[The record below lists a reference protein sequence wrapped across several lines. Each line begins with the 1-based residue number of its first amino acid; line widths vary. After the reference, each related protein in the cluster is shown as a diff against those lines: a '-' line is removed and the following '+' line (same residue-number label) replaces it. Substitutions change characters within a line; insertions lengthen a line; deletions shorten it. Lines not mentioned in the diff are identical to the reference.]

1 MIRRPPRSTRTDT
14 LFPYT
19 TLFRSHPRRQPR
31 RQRHGNPCR
40 PPQAGGREPS
50 RPPDGAGHAAG
61 VRRDR
66 QREAGD
72 HQCRLRR
79 DQEAARPP
87 LIMAPPLIALKDAR
101 LAFGATTLFS
111 GLSLA
116 LATGER
122 ACLVGRNGTGKSTLL
137 KVIAGLQDLDGGE
150 RFLQPGPRVAYLPQ
164 DPQFAVDDTLQDS
177 VSRDP
182 PGTRT
187 GGPPQGGHT
196 NRPRHTR

>member
-19 TLFRSHPRRQPR
+19 TLFRS
-31 RQRHGNPCR
+31 R

-87 LIMAPPLIALKDAR
+87 LIMAPPLIDIKAAR
-101 LAFGATTLFS
+101 LAFGATTLFR

-122 ACLVGRNGTGKSTLL
+122 ACLVGLNGTGKYTLR
-137 KVIAGLQDLDGGE
+137 KAIAGLPALDGAE
-150 RFLQPGPRVAYLPQ
+150 RVRK
-164 DPQFAVDDTLQDS
+164 
-177 VSRDP
+177 
-182 PGTRT
+182 PGTRAAYQT
-187 GGPPQGGHT
+187 PEP
-196 NRPRHTR
+196 

>member
-19 TLFRSHPRRQPR
+19 TLFRS
-31 RQRHGNPCR
+31 R

-87 LIMAPPLIALKDAR
+87 LIMAPPLIDLKDAR
-101 LAFGATTLFS
+101 LAFGATTQFS

-116 LATGER
+116 QATGER

-137 KVIAGLQDLDGGE
+137 KVIAGLPDLDSGE
-150 RFLQPGPRVAYLPQ
+150 QLMHPR
-164 DPQFAVDDTLQDS
+164 
-177 VSRDP
+177 
-182 PGTRT
+182 TRST
-187 GGPPQGGHT
+187 YTPSHK
-196 NRPRHTR
+196 HI